1 MRQSR
6 FTALQQGLNATAR
19 KVFAV
24 VPIAEHWTSTQ
35 IVAEMRRQGSAIDM
49 RVAGG
54 CIAALLSTGLVVE
67 GKPGHYTRVKVNDP
81 GAKDEEPAPRRVVEF
96 KKESKVSQSTNLPA
110 KPNQSAI
117 AKLGALSERAVAI
130 GMMLKTLSDDIAK
143 AAIEIDDEAAA
154 REIETGKIRQLQQLL
169 KEIGG

>member
-1 MRQSR
+1 
-6 FTALQQGLNATAR
+6 
-19 KVFAV
+19 
-24 VPIAEHWTSTQ
+24 
-35 IVAEMRRQGSAIDM
+35 
-49 RVAGG
+49 
-54 CIAALLSTGLVVE
+54 
-67 GKPGHYTRVKVNDP
+67 
-81 GAKDEEPAPRRVVEF
+81 
-96 KKESKVSQSTNLPA
+96 VSQTTNVQA